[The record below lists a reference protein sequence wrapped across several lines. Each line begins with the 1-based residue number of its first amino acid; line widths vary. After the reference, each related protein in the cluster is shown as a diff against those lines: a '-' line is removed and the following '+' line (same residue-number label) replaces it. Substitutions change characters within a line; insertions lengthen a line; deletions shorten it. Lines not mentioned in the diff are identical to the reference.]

1 MNSNKYGTKDVYE
14 GSFITL
20 TTGIEPTIQ
29 PATAG
34 LIELQFDDCS
44 EVTEAAKKYH
54 SDGALVDPKRFSRIV
69 ARNFA
74 IIRSCSRGGR

>member
-1 MNSNKYGTKDVYE
+1 MNRNTYGTTDAYE
-14 GSFITL
+14 ASFITL
-20 TTGIEPTIQ
+20 ITGIQPTIQ

-34 LIELQFDDCS
+34 LIELQFDDCN
-44 EVTEAAKKYH
+44 EVTDAARKYH
-54 SDGALVDPKRFSRIV
+54 DGASVDPKQFSRIV